1 MNKFGQLK
9 SNLDQMMVQSY
20 GKETFKTVMKEF
32 KKNILSNKAISEMYF
47 IYNDLSSQ
55 KGINKE
61 IANEY
66 VNESFVK
73 LSDLISSNQKKI
85 DELYKWV
92 KTNLDGDVD
101 NEYSNI
107 DFVVYENKVTNLER
121 ILETKKQIKSLLTTT
136 KKEKVQESVNI
147 PLSSMLKIVTNTFN
161 KEYSNI
167 SEDEKKELKSLL
179 SLNKKQISEE
189 IKSLRESVISK
200 LEGRIEE
207 SEDVE
212 LKDKINNTIQ
222 RIKESDSDLIS
233 LYKLKQLEQGL

>member
-20 GKETFKTVMKEF
+20 GKENFKTVMKEF

-107 DFVVYENKVTNLER
+107 DFVVYENKITNLER

-161 KEYSNI
+161 KEYSTI

-179 SLNKKQISEE
+179 SLNKSSFI
-189 IKSLRESVISK
+189 
-200 LEGRIEE
+200 
-207 SEDVE
+207 
-212 LKDKINNTIQ
+212 
-222 RIKESDSDLIS
+222 
-233 LYKLKQLEQGL
+233 

>member
-20 GKETFKTVMKEF
+20 GKENFKTVMKEF

-121 ILETKKQIKSLLTTT
+121 ILETKKQIKNLLTTT

-222 RIKESDSDLIS
+222 RIMESDSDLIS

>member
-121 ILETKKQIKSLLTTT
+121 ILETKKQIKNLLTTT

>member
-20 GKETFKTVMKEF
+20 GKENFKTVMKEF

-85 DELYKWV
+85 DELYEWV

-121 ILETKKQIKSLLTTT
+121 ILETKKQIKNLLTTT

>member
-20 GKETFKTVMKEF
+20 GKENFKTVMKEF

-107 DFVVYENKVTNLER
+107 DFVVYENKITNLER

-161 KEYSNI
+161 KEYSTI

>member
-121 ILETKKQIKSLLTTT
+121 ILETKKQIKNLLTTT

-161 KEYSNI
+161 KEYSTI

>member
-20 GKETFKTVMKEF
+20 GKENFKTVMKEF

-107 DFVVYENKVTNLER
+107 DFVVYENKITNLER

-200 LEGRIEE
+200 LEGKIEE

-222 RIKESDSDLIS
+222 RIMESDSDLIS

>member
-20 GKETFKTVMKEF
+20 GKENFKTVMKEF

-222 RIKESDSDLIS
+222 RIMESDSDLIS

>member
-20 GKETFKTVMKEF
+20 GKENFKTVMKEF

-107 DFVVYENKVTNLER
+107 DFVVYENKITNLER

-161 KEYSNI
+161 KEYSTI

-222 RIKESDSDLIS
+222 RIMESDSDLIS

>member
-20 GKETFKTVMKEF
+20 GKENFKTVMKEF

-85 DELYKWV
+85 DELYEWV

-107 DFVVYENKVTNLER
+107 DFVVYENKITNLER

-200 LEGRIEE
+200 LEGKIEE

-222 RIKESDSDLIS
+222 RIMESDSDLIS

>member
-20 GKETFKTVMKEF
+20 GKENFKTVMKEF

-107 DFVVYENKVTNLER
+107 DFVVYENKITNLER

-222 RIKESDSDLIS
+222 RIMESDSDLIS